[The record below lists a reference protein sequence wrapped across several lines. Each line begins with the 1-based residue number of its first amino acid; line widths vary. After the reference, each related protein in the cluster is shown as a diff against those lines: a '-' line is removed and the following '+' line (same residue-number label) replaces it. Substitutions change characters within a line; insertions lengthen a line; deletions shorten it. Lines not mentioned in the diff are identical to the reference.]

1 VKQKCEEIIID
12 QYLKGNISNKF
23 KKNILEGFKL
33 TKEDNPNF
41 KEWFMELYRNPV
53 ETLKNGEKIFNEMP
67 DPSFK
72 ELSSFLDEI
81 IKEDEEENELSE

>member
-1 VKQKCEEIIID
+1 MKQKCEEIIID
-12 QYLKGNISNKF
+12 HYLKGNISNKF

-33 TKEDNPNF
+33 IKEDNPTF
-41 KEWFMELYRNPV
+41 KEWFMELHRNPV
-53 ETLKNGEKIFNEMP
+53 ETLKIGEKTFKEMP